1 MGRSK
6 LLRRLVVAV
15 LLASVIGLSAM
26 NAEAAI
32 PGCTAGDASLGECPN
47 VSGNLDGGAAVL
59 EGTAGSP
66 GSGSGGGSG
75 AGDGGVA
82 STPIDPNAQCVVV
95 LAGRCLYAV
104 DHGAQEQPITL
115 ADIAAFRPD
124 PGVDHMEPNGWMIV
138 GLDTNFFASGG
149 TQVKNG
155 TLLGQPASVR
165 FTPVSWHWTY
175 GDGAAAS
182 LGTGGGSWAAQGI
195 QEFEASPTSHVY
207 RAPGTYYID
216 LTIDFTAEYRFG
228 GTQWIDIAGILPV
241 PANRL
246 VATAGDAK
254 TVLVERECTV
264 NPAGPGC

>member
-1 MGRSK
+1 MAA
-6 LLRRLVVAV
+6 LAV
-15 LLASVIGLSAM
+15 LLTAFSTPIAASAAECTQQNQLIG
-26 NAEAAI
+26 
-32 PGCTAGDASLGECPN
+32 GCTPN
-47 VSGNLDGGAAVL
+47 VSGNLDDGAAVL

-66 GSGSGGGSG
+66 GSGGGSG
-75 AGDGGVA
+75 AGDDDVA
-82 STPIDPNAQCVVV
+82 STPVDPNAQCVIIV
-95 LAGRCLYAV
+95 AGRCLYAV

-149 TQVKNG
+149 TQVKDG

-165 FTPVSWHWTY
+165 FTPITWHWTY
-175 GDGAAAS
+175 GDGMAAS
-182 LGTGGGSWAAQGI
+182 LGTGGSSWAAQGI

-264 NPAGPGC
+264 SPAGPGC